1 MTDLGAS
8 YAHCEAQLKTE
19 DHDAWLAAL
28 FAPGA
33 QRPGLHA
40 IGAFALEVG
49 HVRERVR
56 QPIAGEIRLQWWQ
69 DVVDGSRASEAA
81 AHPVAAALLDTITK
95 ADLSRA
101 IVGDLI
107 DARRLSLYD
116 EPPAD
121 MAALERHLVALRGVP
136 IRLAARVLGETN
148 ETVEPAAAEAG
159 VALGIMDLLVAL
171 PQTSESRRV
180 LLPVDLLSRYGV
192 AQGEI
197 DAGRSTPGAALV
209 LADLRAMARARI
221 AALRAKRKQLGNAG
235 PAFMTA
241 SLVEPRLK
249 LNETHDPF
257 RVQVDLPQWRRQ
269 WILWRA
275 SRRGLL

>member
-1 MTDLGAS
+1 MCAS
-8 YAHCEAQLKTE
+8 GFVSRSRAR
-19 DHDAWLAAL
+19 
-28 FAPGA
+28 FAFSGG
-33 QRPGLHA
+33 R
-40 IGAFALEVG
+40 
-49 HVRERVR
+49 
-56 QPIAGEIRLQWWQ
+56 
-69 DVVDGSRASEAA
+69 DVVDRSRASEAA

-121 MAALERHLVALRGVP
+121 VAALDRHLIALRGTP

-148 ETVEPAAAEAG
+148 ETVETAAAEAG
-159 VALGIMDLLVAL
+159 VALGIMDLLLAL

-192 AQGEI
+192 SQGEI

-257 RVQVDLPQWRRQ
+257 GVQVDLPQWRRQ

-275 SRRGLL
+275 SRRGVL